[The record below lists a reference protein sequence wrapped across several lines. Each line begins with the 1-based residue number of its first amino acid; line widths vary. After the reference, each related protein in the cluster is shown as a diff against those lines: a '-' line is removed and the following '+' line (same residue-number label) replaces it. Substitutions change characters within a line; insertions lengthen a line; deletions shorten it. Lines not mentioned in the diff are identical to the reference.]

1 MGIDLTNF
9 QQVLEWVIAHGY
21 PLMFLVMCVEGPTV
35 TAAATF
41 GAVLGYFNPFI
52 VFGLSVLGDVLPD
65 VGYYIA
71 GRWGGLP
78 LVKKIGK
85 KFGISK
91 QRIEA
96 MEKHIKLHG
105 GKTVA
110 VLKYTPI
117 LATPG
122 LMLVGAMRMNWWKY
136 LWFVFIV
143 TVQKTLT
150 FMAMGYFFGSTYNIG
165 KYIKYGA
172 VLPFVVIVLYVVFAW
187 IYKRYSQRITNKI
200 EKL

>member
-1 MGIDLTNF
+1 M
-9 QQVLEWVIAHGY
+9 
-21 PLMFLVMCVEGPTV
+21 
-35 TAAATF
+35 
-41 GAVLGYFNPFI
+41 
-52 VFGLSVLGDVLPD
+52 
-65 VGYYIA
+65 
-71 GRWGGLP
+71 
-78 LVKKIGK
+78 KKIGK
-85 KFGISK
+85 KFGLSET
-91 QRIEA
+91 RIEK

-136 LWFVFIV
+136 IWFVFIV

-150 FMAMGYFFGSTYNIG
+150 FMAMGYFFGRTYNIG
-165 KYIKYGA
+165 KYIRYGA
-172 VLPFVVIVLYVVFAW
+172 VIPFVIIVLYFVLAW
-187 IYKRYSQRITNKI
+187 LYKRYSQRLTNKI